1 MTLEWAASKKI
12 SISERGARAR
22 PVDRSPAATSGR
34 EPRTEGCP
42 SFGWGEKQRGR

>member
-22 PVDRSPAATSGR
+22 PVDQESGGDEGR
-34 EPRTEGCP
+34 ERER
-42 SFGWGEKQRGR
+42 RGVQVRLG